1 AVVARRIG
9 ERRPDAA
16 SEAAVQGI
24 ALGLGVAAVVAAVGI
39 TLAPRL
45 LAVMGAS
52 PAVTAIGSGYTRML
66 LGGSATVLL
75 LFLINAIFRGAG
87 DAAIA
92 MRVLW
97 LANAINILLGPCLIF
112 GLGPFPRLGV
122 TGAAVATTIGRGTG
136 VLYQLYRLTRGDARV
151 AVRRIHL
158 ALRPAVMAT
167 LLRLSGSGNFQV
179 LAGPAHHQ
187 LRLPVLRAGDGA
199 HPVVQRGGGHLD
211 ADLDQPR
218 LLLAVGDP
226 ARLRAREGARLRAG
240 GRVPRD
246 HGGVL
251 DPRAGLRRAVPA

>member
-1 AVVARRIG
+1 MGLSTGVAAVAARRIG

-97 LANAINILLGPCLIF
+97 LANAINILLGPRPIF
-112 GLGPFPRLGV
+112 GLGPFSPPRRP
-122 TGAAVATTIGRGTG
+122 GAPPGPP
-136 VLYQLYRLTRGDARV
+136 
-151 AVRRIHL
+151 
-158 ALRPAVMAT
+158 LRP
-167 LLRLSGSGNFQV
+167 
-179 LAGPAHHQ
+179 GP
-187 LRLPVLRAGDGA
+187 
-199 HPVVQRGGGHLD
+199 
-211 ADLDQPR
+211 
-218 LLLAVGDP
+218 
-226 ARLRAREGARLRAG
+226 
-240 GRVPRD
+240 RVPSQLSR
-246 HGGVL
+246 
-251 DPRAGLRRAVPA
+251 PP